1 MDLVTVPNIKGGSFK
16 FRTKLFDTNNMEL
29 PFVEHIEELRQRFFQ
44 MLCLISS
51 SILITFLNVK
61 RIVELLEQPVS
72 TIKFIQLSPG
82 EYLISTIKI
91 AFYAGLLL
99 CIPIILSQLIFFIF
113 PGLTL
118 SEKKLILPLLIIS
131 FFLFVLGIN
140 FSYYILIPAALKFFI
155 DYIST
160 VIEPLWSCEQYLDFI
175 LLVFYSTGLSFQI
188 PIIQIILGI
197 TGVITG
203 KKMLA
208 IWKYVFLGA
217 TIIGA
222 VLTPSTDP
230 VTQLCLSGAIF
241 LLYLIGALVLI
252 AYNK

>member
-99 CIPIILSQLIFFIF
+99 CISIILSQLIF
-113 PGLTL
+113 
-118 SEKKLILPLLIIS
+118 LII
-131 FFLFVLGIN
+131 F
-140 FSYYILIPAALKFFI
+140 
-155 DYIST
+155 
-160 VIEPLWSCEQYLDFI
+160 
-175 LLVFYSTGLSFQI
+175 
-188 PIIQIILGI
+188 
-197 TGVITG
+197 
-203 KKMLA
+203 
-208 IWKYVFLGA
+208 
-217 TIIGA
+217 
-222 VLTPSTDP
+222 
-230 VTQLCLSGAIF
+230 
-241 LLYLIGALVLI
+241 
-252 AYNK
+252 